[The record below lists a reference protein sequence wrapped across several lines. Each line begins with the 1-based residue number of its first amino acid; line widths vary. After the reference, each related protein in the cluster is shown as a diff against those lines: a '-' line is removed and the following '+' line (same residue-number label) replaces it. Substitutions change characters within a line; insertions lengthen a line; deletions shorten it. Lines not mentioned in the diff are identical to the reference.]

1 MEQELKAASFS
12 SRLVKR
18 GVLALFRW
26 KGWQLDPAAPAPR
39 RCIILGVPHTSNWDF
54 VFFTGT
60 TYRYGI
66 TPSFMGKTSLFRWP
80 LRRFMFDMGGIP
92 IDRSAKDQNYVDQV
106 VAAFAGREELALV
119 IAPEGTRAPVRT
131 WRSGFYHIA
140 LGAGVPLVPAWVD
153 NNTLRGGLGPPIMP
167 TGDYAADL
175 AKVLAFYE
183 SVMPGH
189 PRWKLLAET
198 VAQAARKPAGEH
210 DA

>member
-1 MEQELKAASFS
+1 MEQELKPASLS
-12 SRLVKR
+12 SRLAKR
-18 GVLALFRW
+18 AVLALFRW
-26 KGWQLDPAAPAPR
+26 KGWQLVPAGPAPR

-54 VFFTGT
+54 VFFTGA

-80 LRRFMFDMGGIP
+80 LRQFMLDMGGVP
-92 IDRSAKDQNYVDQV
+92 VDRTAKDQNYVDQV
-106 VAAFAGREELALV
+106 VAAFAQRQDLALV
-119 IAPEGTRAPVRT
+119 IAPEGTRSPTKV

-140 LGAGVPLVPAWVD
+140 LNAGVPLVPAWVD
-153 NNTLRGGLGPPIMP
+153 NATKRGGIGPPIMLS
-167 TGDYAADL
+167 GDYAADL

-189 PRWKLLAET
+189 PRWALLAAT
-198 VAQAARKPAGEH
+198 VAKAAGER

>member
-1 MEQELKAASFS
+1 MAVPVKRAGLS

-18 GVLALFRW
+18 AVLGLFAW
-26 KGWQLDPAAPAPR
+26 KGWKLDPPPPLIPR
-39 RCIILGVPHTSNWDF
+39 RCIILGLPHTTNWDF

-60 TYRYGI
+60 TYSYGI
-66 TPSFMGKTSLFRWP
+66 KPNFMGKTSLFRWP

-92 IDRSAKDQNYVDQV
+92 VDRSAKDQNYVDQV
-106 VAAFAGREELALV
+106 VAAFAARDELALV
-119 IAPEGTRAPVRT
+119 IAPEGTRSPGKT

-140 LGAGVPLVPAWVD
+140 LNAGVPLVPAWVD
-153 NNTLRGGLGPPIMP
+153 NAAQRGGIGPAIMP

-175 AKVLAFYE
+175 AKLLAFYQ

-189 PRWKLLAET
+189 PRWDILAAT
-198 VAQAARKPAGEH
+198 AASAAGES